1 MNRGLLS
8 SLMYPSI
15 RMFPFLFLII
25 ALLSITPSSSSAA
38 AGLSDY
44 SGMGFTFRYPSDWAI
59 SVSGNQVS
67 GNISVMDS
75 CASIAIDWMRDPG
88 LTPES
93 ILDQVAKTYNQ
104 GEVEIL
110 SKDQGKVLIQGRE
123 VETLDISYRFKDQNA
138 KKRLAAWT
146 SEGSDRMFFASMS
159 SCSADYLANE
169 VVFDRV
175 LGSFQDLD
183 SREITLEARSV
194 QDDIW
199 AIVLGDL
206 LASCHYKSQSSFSSM
221 SVYTA
226 AAHSLIPVN
235 GSYRLMSSEKIRAE
249 MSLRTVVRAAVVQK
263 LLQARGYNAA
273 LNQKGGQIWVVA
285 EDPSE
290 RWQSVSLNPKESWR
304 MVGALVVGQEGYSG
318 LLYNTSEELV
328 ADNSLAL
335 NSHMDSNESVM
346 KDVDPSRYEELKSP
360 AGVNSTWTDEL
371 QRVLDGYSYPKK
383 YQENVFDCSNT
394 SQICWAILKSK
405 GYDAKLMFSDTNHP
419 LGRHMWVVVRYPYED
434 NRYVAIEATI
444 TNGIG
449 DLTHLGRVILKDA
462 YFKGIMYNTSMQF
475 SWLHP
480 EEGVWLKPNNGT

>member
-1 MNRGLLS
+1 M
-8 SLMYPSI
+8 PSI
-15 RMFPFLFLII
+15 RVFPFLFLII
-25 ALLSITPSSSSAA
+25 ALLLVTISGTSAA
-38 AGLSDY
+38 TGLSDY
-44 SGMGFTFRYPSDWAI
+44 SGMGFTFQSPSDWAI
-59 SVSGNQVS
+59 SASGNQVS
-67 GNISVMDS
+67 GNISVIGS

-93 ILDQVAKTYNQ
+93 ILDQVVKIYNQ

-110 SKDQGKVLIQGRE
+110 SKEQGKVLIQGRE
-123 VETLDISYRFKDQNA
+123 AETLDLSYKFKDQNA

-159 SCSADYLANE
+159 SCSADYSANE
-169 VVFDRV
+169 AVFNRV
-175 LGSFQDLD
+175 MGSFQDLK
-183 SREITLEARSV
+183 SRETSLETRPV

-206 LASCHYKSQSSFSSM
+206 LASYHYKNQSSLSSM

-249 MSLRTVVRAAVVQK
+249 MSSRTVIRAAVVQK

-273 LNQKGGQIWVVA
+273 LIQKGGQIWVVA
-285 EDPSE
+285 EDSSG
-290 RWQSVSLNPKESWR
+290 RWQSLSLNPKESWR
-304 MVGALVVGQEGYSG
+304 MVGALVDGQDGHSG
-318 LLYNTSEELV
+318 ILYNTSEELI
-328 ADNSLAL
+328 ADNSFTT
-335 NSHMDSNESVM
+335 SPMDSNEAVM

-360 AGVNSTWTDEL
+360 AEVNSTWTDEL

-394 SQICWAILKSK
+394 SQICWSILKSK
-405 GYDAKLMFSDTNHP
+405 GYDARLMFSDTTHP

-434 NRYVAIEATI
+434 DRYVAIEATI
-444 TNGIG
+444 TDG
-449 DLTHLGRVILKDA
+449 DGYLLHLGRVTLKDA

-480 EEGVWLKPNNGT
+480 DEGIWLKPNNGT